1 MRGWLIYDRMDAE
14 RNSAFIDWFL
24 EESVSLNIDL
34 QLVYTDNL
42 QVTLRNGQVSVHTK
56 QKQETPDFSIVRTIN
71 PLLTAQLEQA
81 GITCFNNAEI
91 AALANDKIKTHL
103 EIAKLNIPMVDMH
116 FQTSA
121 PLPQPPLAFP
131 FVWKTASG
139 RGGKEVH
146 LVENDAQYRLLQQQ
160 YAAQSVL
167 MQQLATTPGKDVRVF
182 VIGKDIIAAV
192 LRSSDQ
198 DFRAN
203 YSLGGSASLYTLS
216 MKEQLLVRRIID
228 HYDFCFVGIDFLFDE
243 NGSFLFN
250 EIEDVVGCRTLSEV
264 SDVNIVRLY
273 LEFIKKCMQDTG
285 CTQ

>member
-34 QLVYTDNL
+34 QLVCTDNL
-42 QVTLRNGQVSVHTK
+42 HVTLRNGQVSVHTK
-56 QKQETPDFSIVRTIN
+56 QKQETPDFSIVRTID

-160 YAAQSVL
+160 YADQSVL

-203 YSLGGSASLYTLS
+203 YSLGGSASLYTMS

-250 EIEDVVGCRTLSEV
+250 EIEDVVGSRTLSEV

>member
-1 MRGWLIYDRMDAE
+1 MRGWLIYDRKDAK

-42 QVTLRNGQVSVHTK
+42 HVTLRNGQVSVHTK
-56 QKQETPDFSIVRTIN
+56 QKQDTPDFSIVRTID

-103 EIAKLNIPMVDMH
+103 EIAKLDIPMVDMH
-116 FQTSA
+116 FQTNA

-146 LVENDAQYRLLQQQ
+146 LVETEAQYQNLQQQ
-160 YAAQSVL
+160 YADQSLL
-167 MQQLATTPGKDVRVF
+167 MQQLAQTPGKDVRVF
-182 VIGKDIIAAV
+182 VIGKEIIAAV

-203 YSLGGSASLYTLS
+203 YTLGGSASLYTLNTE
-216 MKEQLLVRRIID
+216 EQKLVQRIVN
-228 HYDFCFVGIDFLFDE
+228 HYDFGFVGIDFLFDE

-250 EIEDVVGCRTLSEV
+250 EMEDVVGSRTLSKV
-264 SDVNIVRLY
+264 SDVNIVRHY
-273 LEFIKKCMQDTG
+273 LEFIKERMEDTG
-285 CTQ
+285 CTR